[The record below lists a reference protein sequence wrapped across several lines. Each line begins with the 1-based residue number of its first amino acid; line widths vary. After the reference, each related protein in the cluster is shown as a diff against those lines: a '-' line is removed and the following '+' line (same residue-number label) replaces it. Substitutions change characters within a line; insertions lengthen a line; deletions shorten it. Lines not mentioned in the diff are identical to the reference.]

1 MKKTIIKL
9 YAGILAQ
16 VIFGTCVLSLLLIWL
31 GYAAEQIQGQSQP
44 ATITQEGGAQ

>member
-16 VIFGTCVLSLLLIWL
+16 AILGTCILSLFLIWL
-31 GYAAEQIQGQSQP
+31 GHAAEQIQSQP